1 MPDTKLEQLEAD
13 IEEYD
18 EVHAVIAELDDE
30 KDFRQKDTTI
40 DHDTGLVTVDNGITF
55 RRYHIDHFV
64 YWTPPR
70 DF

>member
-1 MPDTKLEQLEAD
+1 MADTRLEQLEAD

-18 EVHAVIAELDDE
+18 EVHGYIAELGEE
-30 KDFRQKDTTI
+30 KDFREKDTTI

-55 RRYHIDHFV
+55 RRYQIEHFI
-64 YWTPPR
+64 YWYPPR